1 MLEKL
6 GYEHVSPRYNEKRT
20 DLIQTLDLHSK
31 EKLVNFTQGIQSSSP
46 IDSFVRVLPAPMPGY
61 PFDEVMASGS
71 FTQGSTIEL
80 SADAPVKEPYKKL
93 RHQGMILGSN
103 NEKMSKSRGN
113 VINPDDVVNTYGAD
127 ALRVYEMFMGP
138 IEASKP
144 WNENGLDAAKKFL
157 ERFYRIFEENKV
169 VKEPTP
175 ALEKIFNQ
183 TVKKVTEDYESV
195 NINTAISQMMI
206 FINAIYKEGKIEE
219 SYARA
224 LVQLLNPLAPH
235 ITEEVWHE
243 FFKEEESIA
252 FSKWPSY
259 DETKIVDCEF
269 TMVVQINGKV
279 RGKIL
284 VSSTTTEDEMLEIAK
299 SIDNVKSYL
308 EGKEIIKVITIPK
321 KLINI
326 VIK

>member
-1 MLEKL
+1 
-6 GYEHVSPRYNEKRT
+6 
-20 DLIQTLDLHSK
+20 
-31 EKLVNFTQGIQSSSP
+31 
-46 IDSFVRVLPAPMPGY
+46 
-61 PFDEVMASGS
+61 
-71 FTQGSTIEL
+71 
-80 SADAPVKEPYKKL
+80 
-93 RHQGMILGSN
+93 
-103 NEKMSKSRGN
+103 
-113 VINPDDVVNTYGAD
+113 
-127 ALRVYEMFMGP
+127 
-138 IEASKP
+138 
-144 WNENGLDAAKKFL
+144 
-157 ERFYRIFEENKV
+157 
-169 VKEPTP
+169 
-175 ALEKIFNQ
+175 
-183 TVKKVTEDYESV
+183 
-195 NINTAISQMMI
+195 MMI
-206 FINAIYKEGKIEE
+206 FINAVYKEGKIEE

-259 DETKIVDCEF
+259 DETKIADCEF